1 MGVTKMKVL
10 SIGNSFSQD
19 AHKWLHKLA
28 KLNGIDM
35 QTLNLYIGG
44 CSLERHWTNIQT
56 DAEAYDFEP
65 NGILTNWQIS
75 IESALKLTGWDI
87 ITVQQVSSK
96 SGQIETYE
104 PYLSGLIA
112 LIRKWQPKAE
122 IWLHQTWAYEI
133 DSDHSG
139 FANYDNDQKKMYQ
152 CIVSTAKAAAAPIPA
167 KIIPAGTLIQTL
179 RETVPEFDYA
189 KGGMTLNRDGYH
201 LTRDYGRFAVAAL
214 WIRTLTGATVEAAEF
229 EDFDPV
235 LLQKILAVVNAQ
247 EV

>member
-1 MGVTKMKVL
+1 MKVL

-19 AHKWLHKLA
+19 AHKWIHKLA

-44 CSLERHWTNIQT
+44 CSLEMHWSNIQT
-56 DAEAYDFEP
+56 NADAYDFEP
-65 NGILTNWQIS
+65 NGILTNWKIS
-75 IESALKLTGWDI
+75 IESALKLTDWDI
-87 ITVQQVSSK
+87 VTVQQVSSK
-96 SGQIETYE
+96 SGQFETYE
-104 PYLSGLIA
+104 PYLSGQVA
-112 LIRKWQPKAE
+112 LIRKLQPKAE
-122 IWLHQTWAYEI
+122 IWMHQTWAYEI
-133 DSDHSG
+133 DSTHSA
-139 FANYDNDQKKMYQ
+139 FVNYDNNQRKMYE
-152 CIVSTAKAAAAPIPA
+152 CLEDAYAKAAATIPA

-229 EDFDPV
+229 EDFDPA

-247 EV
+247 